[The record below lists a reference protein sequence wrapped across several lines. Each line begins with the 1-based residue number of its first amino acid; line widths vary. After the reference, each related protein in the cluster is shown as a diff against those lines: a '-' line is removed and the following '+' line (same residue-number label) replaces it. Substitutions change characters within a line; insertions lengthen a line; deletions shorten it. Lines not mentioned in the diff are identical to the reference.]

1 MPRSQN
7 FDNGMVYY
15 ESFINQLNW
24 RCNPV
29 APGTVPCEYSGN
41 LEVDW
46 FSVVTGGSLANKGN
60 CQVVLKCFGVDR
72 VRHNAMV
79 ADLTDTSVCT

>member
-1 MPRSQN
+1 
-7 FDNGMVYY
+7 MVYY

-29 APGTVPCEYSGN
+29 APGTVPCDYSGN

-46 FSVVTGGSLANKGN
+46 FSVVTGGSSLAKGS
-60 CQVVLKCFGVDR
+60 CTQVLTCLGVDR
-72 VRHNAMV
+72 VRHMALI
-79 ADLTDTSVCT
+79 ADLTDVTICT